1 MGAPMTETVVDPA
14 TFKEMRNGQILA
26 YVRDNLLRRADRIRT
41 IEERLIEIGHA
52 SGWHAEN
59 RAAHDAM
66 CAAAALVEAII
77 AVGKDQEQRGVKLSP
92 VVGGAVEAARSSL
105 IAEAVRARSP
115 IFATGRA
122 A

>member
-1 MGAPMTETVVDPA
+1 MGAPMTETVVAPA
-14 TFKEMRNGQILA
+14 TFKDMRNGQILA
-26 YVRDNLLRRADRIRT
+26 YVRDNLLDRAERIRKL
-41 IEERLIEIGHA
+41 EDRLIEIGHTTD
-52 SGWHAEN
+52 WHAEN
-59 RAAHDAM
+59 RAAHAAM

-92 VVGGAVEAARSSL
+92 VVEGAVEAARSSL